1 MHPVAY
7 AVDTQQ
13 CPPTQDALAHQSL
26 AEHEAPAGWLFFSE
40 HLKSAS
46 RKWLDRQV
54 RHFPLE
60 ESHTEQ
66 SEANAVDAQQRPP
79 TQEALAHQLLAE
91 HKAPAG
97 WLFFNKH
104 LASASRK

>member
-1 MHPVAY
+1 MAYVAE
-7 AVDTQQ
+7 AQQ

-26 AEHEAPAGWLFFSE
+26 AQHEAPAGWLFFSG
-40 HLKSAS
+40 HLASVS

-60 ESHTEQ
+60 ASHTEHP
-66 SEANAVDAQQRPP
+66 EANATDAQQCPP
-79 TQEALAHQLLAE
+79 AQEALAHQLLAE

-97 WLFFNKH
+97 WLFFSRH
-104 LASASRK
+104 LKSTLRK